1 MQIGIDL
8 GATKIEYVVLDNNNS
23 ELLRQRENTPSNYKK
38 LLEVISSIIKSLSK
52 KYNQDLNVGICH
64 PGSMDAKGRVF
75 NTYNLKC
82 IKDKKIEH
90 DLSSSV
96 PNRLKFENDANCFA
110 LSEAIDG
117 AAKNF
122 NSVFGII
129 LGSGTGGGYVINR
142 KIIRGAN
149 HIAGEWGHNF
159 LPGYGLNEKIT
170 KVKYNYKF
178 TSQQFISGKGLE
190 NLYKPKKNSKI
201 KAHQILNDAN
211 NKKFILSFKDRL
223 ARSLA
228 SLINIIDPD
237 IIVFGGGLSNEIKNL
252 DEIKKIVLKYLE
264 DKTLNTIFS
273 HPAHGDASWV
283 RGAAFLVRDNF
294 IL

>member
-23 ELLRQRENTPSNYKK
+23 EIIRQRENTPSNYKN
-38 LLEVISSIIKSLSK
+38 LLKVISSIIKSLSK
-52 KYNQDLNVGICH
+52 KYDQNLNVGICH

-75 NTYNLKC
+75 NTYNLKFV
-82 IKDKKIEH
+82 KDKKIKH
-90 DLSSSV
+90 DLASLV
-96 PNRLKFENDANCFA
+96 PNKLKFENDANCFA
-110 LSEAIDG
+110 LSESIDG
-117 AAKNF
+117 VAKDC

-159 LPGYGLNEKIT
+159 LPGYGLNEKRI

-190 NLYKPKKNSKI
+190 NLYMLETNSKKN
-201 KAHQILNDAN
+201 AQQILNDAK

-237 IIVFGGGLSNEIKNL
+237 IIIFGGGMSKEIKNL
-252 DEIKKIVLKYLE
+252 EAIKKIVLKYLE
-264 DKTLNTIFS
+264 VKTLNTIFS
-273 HPAHGDASWV
+273 HPAHGDASGV

-294 IL
+294 I

>member
-23 ELLRQRENTPSNYKK
+23 EIIRQRENTPSNYKK
-38 LLEVISSIIKSLSK
+38 LLEVISSIIKRLST

-64 PGSMDAKGRVF
+64 PGSMDSKGRVF

-82 IKDKKIEH
+82 IKDKKIKH
-90 DLSSSV
+90 DLSSLV

-110 LSEAIDG
+110 LSEATDG
-117 AAKNF
+117 VAKDF

-129 LGSGTGGGYVINR
+129 LGSGTGGGFVIDR

-159 LPGYGLNEKIT
+159 LPGYGLNNEEKT
-170 KVKYNYKF
+170 KIKYDYKF

-190 NLYKPKKNSKI
+190 KLYERKRNIKKN
-201 KAHQILNDAN
+201 AHQILN
-211 NKKFILSFKDRL
+211 NKKNEKFILSFKDRL

-252 DEIKKIVLKYLE
+252 DEIKKIVTKYLE
-264 DKTLNTIFS
+264 VKTLNTIFS
-273 HPAHGDASWV
+273 HPAHGDASGV
-283 RGAAFLVRDNF
+283 RGAAFLVRDN
-294 IL
+294 II

>member
-23 ELLRQRENTPSNYKK
+23 EIVRQRESTPSNYKK
-38 LLEVISSIIKSLSK
+38 LLEVISSIIKSLSA
-52 KYNQDLNVGICH
+52 KYNQNLNVGICH
-64 PGSMDAKGRVF
+64 PGSMDVKGRIF

-82 IKDKKIEH
+82 IKGKKIEQ
-90 DLSSSV
+90 DLSSLV
-96 PNRLKFENDANCFA
+96 PNKLKFENDANCFA
-110 LSEAIDG
+110 LSESIDG
-117 AAKNF
+117 VAKDF

-129 LGSGTGGGYVINR
+129 LGSGTGGGYVINKR
-142 KIIRGAN
+142 IIRGAN

-159 LPGYGLNEKIT
+159 LPGYGLNEKRA
-170 KVKYNYKF
+170 KVKYDYKF

-190 NLYKPKKNSKI
+190 NLYKRKKNSKK
-201 KAHQILNDAN
+201 KAHQILNDAK

-223 ARSLA
+223 ARALA

-264 DKTLNTIFS
+264 VKTLNTKFS
-273 HPAHGDASWV
+273 HPAHGDASGV
-283 RGAAFLVRDNF
+283 RGAAFLVRNNF
-294 IL
+294 I

>member
-142 KIIRGAN
+142 RIIRGAN

-159 LPGYGLNEKIT
+159 LPGYGLNENRTQI
-170 KVKYNYKF
+170 KYNYKF

-190 NLYKPKKNSKI
+190 NLYNSKKNSKS
-201 KAHQILNDAN
+201 KAHQILNDTK

-237 IIVFGGGLSNEIKNL
+237 IIVFGGGLSKEIKNL
-252 DEIKKIVLKYLE
+252 DEIKNIVLRYLE
-264 DKTLNTIFS
+264 VKSLNTTFS
-273 HPAHGDASWV
+273 HPAHGDASGV

-294 IL
+294 I

>member
-23 ELLRQRENTPSNYKK
+23 EIIRQRENTPSNYKN
-38 LLEVISSIIKSLSK
+38 LLKVISSIIKSLSK
-52 KYNQDLNVGICH
+52 KYDQNLNVGICH

-75 NTYNLKC
+75 NTYNLKFV
-82 IKDKKIEH
+82 KDKKIKH
-90 DLSSSV
+90 DLASLV
-96 PNRLKFENDANCFA
+96 PNKLKFENDANCFA
-110 LSEAIDG
+110 LSESIDG
-117 AAKNF
+117 VAKDY

-159 LPGYGLNEKIT
+159 LPGYGLNEKRI

-190 NLYKPKKNSKI
+190 NLYMLETNSKKN
-201 KAHQILNDAN
+201 AQQILNDAK

-237 IIVFGGGLSNEIKNL
+237 IIIFGGGMSKEIKNL
-252 DEIKKIVLKYLE
+252 EAIKKIVLKYLE
-264 DKTLNTIFS
+264 VKTLNTIFS
-273 HPAHGDASWV
+273 HPAHGDASGV

-294 IL
+294 I

>member
-23 ELLRQRENTPSNYKK
+23 EIIRQRENTPSNYKK
-38 LLEVISSIIKSLSK
+38 LLEVISSIIKKLSSR
-52 KYNQDLNVGICH
+52 YNQDLNVGICH
-64 PGSMDAKGRVF
+64 PGSMDLKGKVF

-82 IKDKKIEH
+82 IKEKNIEQ
-90 DLSSSV
+90 DLSLLVS
-96 PNRLKFENDANCFA
+96 NKLKFENDANCFA
-110 LSEAIDG
+110 LSEATDG
-117 AAKNF
+117 VAKDF

-129 LGSGTGGGYVINR
+129 LGSGTGGGFVINK
-142 KIIRGAN
+142 KIVRGAN

-159 LPGYGLNEKIT
+159 LPGYGLNEKKT
-170 KVKYNYKF
+170 KIKYDYKF

-190 NLYKPKKNSKI
+190 DLYKRKKNSK
-201 KAHQILNDAN
+201 KNAHEILNDKR

-252 DEIKKIVLKYLE
+252 DEIKNIVTKYLE
-264 DKTLNTIFS
+264 VKTLNTIFS
-273 HPAHGDASWV
+273 HPAHGDASGV
-283 RGAAFLVRDNF
+283 RGAAFLVKDNF
-294 IL
+294 I